1 MRRPIT
7 NFYGVALPTI
17 LIGILGLVMVFSA
30 SSVKALQ
37 ESGTS
42 FAIVGR
48 QAILFTVGIV
58 VALLLFRTPLAFLK
72 RISSLSLILSLV
84 ALILPQT
91 PLGKE
96 VNGNTNWISL
106 AGFTLQPS
114 EFAKLGLIL
123 WMAGLLARHEERQER
138 LKEKGIDESDSYL
151 MTQLIP
157 GLAIM
162 LGLILLGDD
171 LGTAMVFAAI
181 AAGILFIAGVQIRW
195 FVAGIGALALMALVF
210 ILIQPNRIYRIKAL
224 IDPFSEEHYQNA
236 GWQPAHSVMGL
247 ASGGIFGSGL
257 GAGKQKW
264 GNLAEAHTDFIFA
277 VIGEEMGLLGTL
289 TLLGLFG
296 FLLLSIFKIAIRSST
311 LLEKFFVS
319 GVGIWLAVQIMVNVG
334 SVTGLIPVIGV
345 TLPLVSYGGS
355 SLLATMAS
363 LGLVLGVAMRDP
375 KVKDEIQRKISRSL
389 KYSEK

>member
-1 MRRPIT
+1 MKRPVV
-7 NFYGVALPTI
+7 NFYGVVLPTS
-17 LIGILGLVMVFSA
+17 LIGLLGLIMVYSA

-48 QAILFTVGIV
+48 QAFLFMVGIV
-58 VALLLFRTPLAFLK
+58 IALLLFRTPLAFLK
-72 RISSLSLILSLV
+72 KISSLSLVLSIIALV
-84 ALILPQT
+84 LPQT

-96 VNGNTNWISL
+96 VNGNTNWISI
-106 AGFTLQPS
+106 AGFTMQPS

-123 WMAGLLARHEERQER
+123 WMAGLLARHEER
-138 LKEKGIDESDSYL
+138 KSNGIDESGSQL
-151 MTQLIP
+151 MAQLIP

-162 LGLILLGDD
+162 LALIMVGDD

-195 FVAGIGALALMALVF
+195 FAAGLGSLGMMALVF

-224 IDPFSEEHYQNA
+224 LDPFSEEHYQNA

-257 GAGKQKW
+257 GASKQKW

-289 TLLGLFG
+289 TLLALIA
-296 FLLLSIFKIAIRSST
+296 FLLLSIFKIALRSTS
-311 LLEKFFVS
+311 LVEKFFVS
-319 GVGIWLAVQIMVNVG
+319 GVGIWIAVQVMVNIG

-355 SLLATMAS
+355 SLLATFAS

-375 KVKDEIQRKISRSL
+375 QVKSEITKRVSRSF

>member
-1 MRRPIT
+1 MRRPVV

-37 ESGTS
+37 ESGSS

-48 QAILFTVGIV
+48 QAILFTVGILF
-58 VALLLFRTPLAFLK
+58 ALFLFRTPLAFLK
-72 RISSLSLILSLV
+72 KISSLSLLLSIV

-123 WMAGLLARHEERQER
+123 WMAGVLARHEDRQEQLQR
-138 LKEKGIDESDSYL
+138 SGVDGSDSYL

-162 LGLILLGDD
+162 VGLILLGDD

-289 TLLGLFG
+289 TLLGLFA

-311 LLEKFFVS
+311 LVEKFFVS
-319 GVGIWLAVQIMVNVG
+319 GVGIWFAVQIMVNIG

-355 SLLATMAS
+355 SLIATLAA
-363 LGLVLGVAMRDP
+363 LGLVLLCCRRHDGPCWSGHCNRLCA
-375 KVKDEIQRKISRSL
+375 QRM
-389 KYSEK
+389 

>member
-1 MRRPIT
+1 MRRPVV
-7 NFYGVALPTI
+7 NFYGVALPTM

-42 FAIVGR
+42 VAIVGR
-48 QAILFTVGIV
+48 QAILFMIGILL
-58 VALLLFRTPLAFLK
+58 ALFLFRTPLAFLK
-72 RISSLSLILSLV
+72 KISSLSLVLSIV

-106 AGFTLQPS
+106 GGFTLQPS

-138 LKEKGIDESDSYL
+138 MQRSGVHESDSYL

-157 GLAIM
+157 GLAAM

-195 FVAGIGALALMALVF
+195 FVAGLGALALMALVF

-289 TLLGLFG
+289 TLLGLFA

-319 GVGIWLAVQIMVNVG
+319 GVGIWFAVQIMVNIG

-355 SLLATMAS
+355 SLLASLSA

-375 KVKDEIQRKISRSL
+375 EVKQEIRKKLSRSL

>member
-1 MRRPIT
+1 MRRPVV
-7 NFYGVALPTI
+7 NFYGVALPTM

-42 FAIVGR
+42 VAIVGR
-48 QAILFTVGIV
+48 QAIFFMIGILLALF
-58 VALLLFRTPLAFLK
+58 LFRTPLAFLK
-72 RISSLSLILSLV
+72 KISSLSLVLSIV

-106 AGFTLQPS
+106 GGFTLQPS

-138 LKEKGIDESDSYL
+138 MQRSGVHDSDSYL

-157 GLAIM
+157 GLAAM

-195 FVAGIGALALMALVF
+195 FVAGLGALALMALVF

-289 TLLGLFG
+289 TLLGLFA

-319 GVGIWLAVQIMVNVG
+319 GVGIWFAVQIMVNIG

-355 SLLATMAS
+355 SLLASLSA

-375 KVKDEIQRKISRSL
+375 EVKQEIRKKLSLSL

>member
-1 MRRPIT
+1 MKRPVV
-7 NFYGVALPTI
+7 NFYGIALPTM
-17 LIGILGLVMVFSA
+17 LIGILGLVMVYSA
-30 SSVKALQ
+30 SSVKAL
-37 ESGTS
+37 EDSGSS

-48 QAILFTVGIV
+48 QALLFAVGIV
-58 VALLLFRTPLAFLK
+58 VALFLFRTPSAFLS
-72 RISSLSLILSLV
+72 RISSLSLLLSVV
-84 ALILPQT
+84 ALALPQT

-106 AGFTLQPS
+106 GGFTLQPS
-114 EFAKLGLIL
+114 EFAKLGLVL
-123 WMAGLLARHEERQER
+123 WMAGLLTRHENR
-138 LKEKGIDESDSYL
+138 KNSPGGESGSQL
-151 MTQLIP
+151 MAQLIP
-157 GLAIM
+157 GLAVM

-181 AAGILFIAGVQIRW
+181 AAGMLFVAGVQIRW
-195 FVAGIGALALMALVF
+195 FLAGISALALMALVF

-224 IDPFSEEHYQNA
+224 LDPFSEENYQNA

-289 TLLGLFG
+289 TLLALFA
-296 FLLLSIFKIAIRSST
+296 FLLLSIFKIALRAST
-311 LLEKFFVS
+311 LLEKFFVA
-319 GVGIWLAVQIMVNVG
+319 GVGIWTAVQVMVNIG

-355 SLLATMAS
+355 SLLATFAA

-375 KVKDEIQRKISRSL
+375 EVKREVTRRIARAL

>member
-1 MRRPIT
+1 MRRPVI

-37 ESGTS
+37 ESGSS

-48 QAILFTVGIV
+48 QAILFTVGILI
-58 VALLLFRTPLAFLK
+58 ALFLFRTPLAFLK
-72 RISSLSLILSLV
+72 KISTLSLMLSIV

-123 WMAGLLARHEERQER
+123 WMAGVLARHEDRQEQLQR
-138 LKEKGIDESDSYL
+138 TGVDGSDSYL

-289 TLLGLFG
+289 TLLGLFA

-311 LLEKFFVS
+311 LVEKFFVS
-319 GVGIWLAVQIMVNVG
+319 GVGIWFAIQIMVNIG
-334 SVTGLIPVIGV
+334 SVTGLIPVVGV

-355 SLLATMAS
+355 SLVASMAA
-363 LGLVLGVAMRDP
+363 LGLVLGVSMRDP
-375 KVKDEIQRKISRSL
+375 EVKVEIRKKISRSL

>member
-1 MRRPIT
+1 MRRPVV
-7 NFYGVALPTI
+7 NFYGVALPTM

-42 FAIVGR
+42 VAIVGR
-48 QAILFTVGIV
+48 QAILFMIGILL
-58 VALLLFRTPLAFLK
+58 ALFLFRTPLAFLK
-72 RISSLSLILSLV
+72 KISSLSLVLSIV

-106 AGFTLQPS
+106 GGFTLQPS

-138 LKEKGIDESDSYL
+138 MQRSGVHESDSYL

-157 GLAIM
+157 GLAAM

-195 FVAGIGALALMALVF
+195 FVAGLGALALMALVF

-289 TLLGLFG
+289 TLLGLFA

-319 GVGIWLAVQIMVNVG
+319 GVGIWFAVQIMVNIG

-355 SLLATMAS
+355 SLLASLSA

-375 KVKDEIQRKISRSL
+375 EVKQEIRKKLSLSL

>member
-1 MRRPIT
+1 MRRPVV
-7 NFYGVALPTI
+7 NFYGVALPTM

-30 SSVKALQ
+30 SSVKAMQ
-37 ESGTS
+37 ESGS
-42 FAIVGR
+42 SLAIVGR
-48 QAILFTVGIV
+48 QAILFTVGILI
-58 VALLLFRTPLAFLK
+58 ALFLFRTPLRFLE
-72 RISSLSLILSLV
+72 RISSLALILSIV
-84 ALILPQT
+84 ALVLPQT

-96 VNGNTNWISL
+96 VNGNTNWISI

-123 WMAGLLARHEERQER
+123 WMAGLLSRHEERKNR
-138 LKEKGIDESDSYL
+138 DVPESGTQV
-151 MTQLIP
+151 MTQLIS
-157 GLAIM
+157 GLVVM
-162 LGLILLGDD
+162 LGLILVGDD

-181 AAGILFIAGVQIRW
+181 AAGMLFIAGVQIRW
-195 FVAGIGALALMALVF
+195 FFAGLASLALVAVVF

-224 IDPFSEEHYQNA
+224 LDPFSEEHYQNA

-277 VIGEEMGLLGTL
+277 VVGEEMGLLGTL
-289 TLLGLFG
+289 TLLGLFA
-296 FLLLSIFKIAIRSST
+296 FLLLSIFKIAMRSGT
-311 LLEKFFVS
+311 MVERFFVA
-319 GVGIWLAVQIMVNVG
+319 GVGVWLAIQIMVNIG

-355 SLLATMAS
+355 SLISTLAA
-363 LGLVLGVAMRDP
+363 LGLVLGVAMRDGE
-375 KVKDEIQRKISRSL
+375 VRREIQQRLARSL